1 MDVKAA
7 KLLESTSNVSH
18 SSLSVVP
25 NTSLCVSCSQ
35 VEPKKCTILSNSGF
49 KGSAFEV
56 CCQFYETDFY
66 CKDNHGCYVCQHCKW
81 SMERGLQLYAKAD
94 DLTKKIKSKSQQL
107 QENVSTKRLCSL
119 VQAPAKRH
127 KSAMHHDHYNH
138 TGTCTDDV
146 ASNCTPNMKVKII
159 QHENADRSIEQSS
172 GQTGNQKVSNNYTV
186 ENVDIQSSENSIKF
200 SFKVMPPF
208 MPGAYQTN
216 QKSNV
221 ACQTDSKAHIT
232 LSQGCQTNNRFIFK
246 GCQTDNTINYMND
259 TQITNYFKTRNSRGQ
274 LIHYRSIN
282 IKKCHAPVV
291 NILANGNAKK
301 AVESLFHHEDQGVR
315 YNVVQGLKQV
325 VKIHCRNYCKKEET
339 LLKMQPDSKSVL
351 QKFDF
356 EKLAD
361 ELKKE
366 VPVLWSVL
374 KAASNRKEDNDKLN
388 DVRMSMAVAIILHAK
403 CQSINFLQ
411 QILGMYLYK
420 KYNLKK
426 RGFRILSHLGLT
438 VSYSTLNKNRKR
450 LSEDTLQ
457 EMVNISDKLLGE
469 ETKNEELEKEKDSND
484 FMEDERYIE
493 RPKFREVV
501 EEQPKF
507 IFIDKQSLYTEEIN
521 PLKAIEKE
529 ALDINEENL
538 CTQDHNM
545 ISTGANLTFD
555 ESFSHAATNHNW
567 LLPEG
572 GKGHYLEPNNDS
584 REIKQTPE
592 DMDSMFTEAAKESK
606 SESEDI
612 TIHKVYIA
620 CPVSQN
626 ELTDEE
632 LGDMITH
639 DNIEFDE
646 VDIDKTETIHQDQ
659 KNNNWDHG
667 YSSYC

>member
-1 MDVKAA
+1 
-7 KLLESTSNVSH
+7 
-18 SSLSVVP
+18 
-25 NTSLCVSCSQ
+25 
-35 VEPKKCTILSNSGF
+35 
-49 KGSAFEV
+49 
-56 CCQFYETDFY
+56 
-66 CKDNHGCYVCQHCKW
+66 
-81 SMERGLQLYAKAD
+81 MERALQLYAKAD

-107 QENVSTKRLCSL
+107 QEKVSTKRLCSVL
-119 VQAPAKRH
+119 QAQWKRH
-127 KSAMHHDHYNH
+127 KSAGQHDQYNV
-138 TGTCTDDV
+138 TDDI
-146 ASNCTPNMKVKII
+146 ASHCTPNMNMMKGKII
-159 QHENADRSIEQSS
+159 QHENADRSIEQSRD
-172 GQTGNQKVSNNYTV
+172 QTGNQKVSNNYTV

-208 MPGAYQTN
+208 MPGAHQTN

-221 ACQTDSKAHIT
+221 ACQTDSKAHVT
-232 LSQGCQTNNRFIFK
+232 LSQGCQTDKGLTIN
-246 GCQTDNTINYMND
+246 GCQTNKGLTINGCQTNNAINYMND
-259 TQITNYFKTRNSRGQ
+259 TQITNYFKSRNCRGQ
-274 LIHYRSIN
+274 LLHYRSLN
-282 IKKCHAPVV
+282 IKKCHSPVV
-291 NILANGNAKK
+291 NILANGSAKK

-315 YNVVQGLKQV
+315 FNVVQGLKQV

-339 LLKMQPDSKSVL
+339 FLKMQPDSKSVL

-374 KAASNRKEDNDKLN
+374 KAASNSKEDNDKLN
-388 DVRMSMAVAIILHAK
+388 DVRISMAVAIILHAK
-403 CQSINFLQ
+403 CQSFNFLQ

-469 ETKNEELEKEKDSND
+469 ETKNEELQKEEDNND
-484 FMEDERYIE
+484 LMEDERYEE
-493 RPKFREVV
+493 RPEFREVV
-501 EEQPKF
+501 EDQPKF
-507 IFIDKQSLYTEEIN
+507 IFLDKQSLYTEEIN

-529 ALDINEENL
+529 DMDIYEENL
-538 CTQDHNM
+538 YTQDHNM
-545 ISTGANLTFD
+545 NSTGANLAFD
-555 ESFSHAATNHNW
+555 ESFTQAATNHNW
-567 LLPEG
+567 LLPEV
-572 GKGHYLEPNNDS
+572 GKGHYLEPNHDS
-584 REIKQTPE
+584 RENKQTPE
-592 DMDSMFTEAAKESK
+592 DMNSMFTEPPKESN
-606 SESEDI
+606 SESKDI

-626 ELTDEE
+626 EPTVEE

-646 VDIDKTETIHQDQ
+646 VDIEKTETINQDP